1 MEKTRHYLLLREKLE
16 STLLLGQES
25 LLSCGSE
32 ELCDSPFSSSEAGQG
47 PSLGP
52 DIPNERQRELAAKVS
67 LTYLCSSGKNGSFRR
82 AFYRHWTRLEEPFHS
97 YMFSK

>member
-32 ELCDSPFSSSEAGQG
+32 DLTESSS
-47 PSLGP
+47 PSTHLGLGHNPCPGP
-52 DIPNERQRELAAKVS
+52 DTPNERQKELAAKV
-67 LTYLCSSGKNGSFRR
+67 NQ
-82 AFYRHWTRLEEPFHS
+82 
-97 YMFSK
+97 